1 MNRRQLITAA
11 GAAAGVAT
19 VAKAAAD
26 TIARQTASVPVALLI
41 DTPTNTID
49 LAGPWEVFQDV
60 MSGPG
65 FRPFTVAKEQ
75 KTYRTTGPGRDGGIA
90 IAPHYT
96 FANAPQPRVIVMGFQ
111 GGAKDP
117 EKIAWIKAMAPT
129 ADVVMSV
136 CTGAFLL
143 ANTGL
148 LDGRQA
154 TTHHDFY
161 DRFAREHPN
170 VKLVQG
176 RRWVADGKF
185 VTAGGLTS
193 GIDAALHVVTRFYG
207 DDAAAATATYME
219 HDSQGWR
226 TGVRA

>member
-1 MNRRQLITAA
+1 MNRRQFVAAAGLAA
-11 GAAAGVAT
+11 GAAT

-26 TIARQTASVPVALLI
+26 ALPRPTESVPVALLI

-49 LAGPWEVFQDV
+49 LAGPWEVFQDAD
-60 MSGPG
+60 GG

-75 KTYRTTGPGRDGGIA
+75 KTYRTTGGRDGGIQ
-90 IAPHYT
+90 IAPHFT
-96 FANAPQPRVIVMGFQ
+96 FANAPQPRVICMGFQ

-117 EKIAWIKAMAPT
+117 EKIAWIKAMAEK
-129 ADVVMSV
+129 ADIVMSV

-154 TTHHDFY
+154 TTHHEFY
-161 DRFAREHPN
+161 ERFAKEHPE
-170 VKLVQG
+170 VKLVRG
-176 RRWVADGKF
+176 RRFVADGKF
-185 VTAGGLTS
+185 VSAGGLTS
-193 GIDAALHVVTRFYG
+193 GIDAALHVVSRFYG
-207 DDAAAATATYME
+207 DERAATTAAYME

-226 TGVRA
+226 TGMRA